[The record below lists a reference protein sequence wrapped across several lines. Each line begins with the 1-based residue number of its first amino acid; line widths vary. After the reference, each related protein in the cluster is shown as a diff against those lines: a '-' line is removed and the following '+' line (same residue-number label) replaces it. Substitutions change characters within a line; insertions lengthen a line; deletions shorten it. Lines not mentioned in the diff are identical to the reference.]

1 MTNSPA
7 RTGRTAWLLLRL
19 YSIRTLNQLAAIYQR
34 FRPKKAASQR
44 TATPG
49 KFKLGWL
56 AGGLLMI
63 LMGFSFVNLARH
75 SVDTMM
81 QRLGSEI
88 TTISTS
94 NTSRHAQEIYKP
106 LPPMPGFA
114 LPNGV
119 MQGAALQTAILM
131 IAITLGVLGNSS
143 LSQDDWELEWL
154 TTLPV
159 PLSTIL
165 GIRIAIRALLNPY
178 GLYGLWPFLSVV
190 AWFCGYRVGAPLLG
204 FAVSFLLL
212 LTVATIQTVV
222 DTGLRLRMSPPKL
235 RNLQAIF
242 AVLSLPCL
250 FLAFSSSHPG
260 SFVLQWAPSWPAWS
274 SWLPPG
280 LAVQAVA
287 SNDLSSIFP
296 AVAVLL
302 IETAGIV
309 AAGMLL
315 LRRLLHQGVVM
326 TGARESGRREHVRP
340 VPVSRAGEGQRWLLT
355 PIQARELRLLARDRN
370 FLVQTL
376 LLPALIL
383 GAQFFFNTNGTAL
396 LGSLLHHPEQVAAA
410 AFALSAYALMFSAFQ
425 TLNAEG
431 QALWILYSVP
441 QSLASVL
448 RQKGYFW
455 AVASLVY
462 PVIIFGLAMMWGG
475 MAFSQSLGL
484 VIVVF
489 LGAPIYATI
498 AVSLGVFA
506 CDPLARTVDRR
517 VSQSYV
523 YLYLILSSIYV
534 LAIYASTIWQRGVL
548 MFLTTLFAFALWQRA
563 RDHLPYLLDP
573 DASPPSQVSVS
584 DGIMAALLLFALQ
597 TIVTLI
603 LRFNG
608 VPQTGEI
615 VMLTVAG
622 VGAIAFG
629 VIRLAFWLLK
639 SQNMPKTFGPGGAR
653 AATLGLAGGV
663 AAALAAFVYLKLAVQ
678 AGLFERPALLP
689 ANKSMLLIGALV
701 VLVVPIVEEFIFR
714 GLIFRGFRRSL
725 GLTASVISSAALFAI
740 VHPPASVIPVFGLGI
755 VTALV
760 YERTQ
765 LLIGTMVA
773 HAVYNALI
781 ISLPLILTL

>member
-1 MTNSPA
+1 MPKLKIADIESCDEVDLAQMSREELEAWARQVWELARRLANQLGQNSTNSSRPPSSDDPYRRGTQVGSGGGQDGEQEQPA
-7 RTGRTAWLLLRL
+7 DQA
-19 YSIRTLNQLAAIYQR
+19 
-34 FRPKKAASQR
+34 KKAGSGASASSAQASSAKDKAR
-44 TATPG
+44 KRPG
-49 KFKLGWL
+49 KQPG
-56 AGGLLMI
+56 
-63 LMGFSFVNLARH
+63 ARGCWRTQPL
-75 SVDTMM
+75 V
-81 QRLGSEI
+81 I
-88 TTISTS
+88 TAPDAE
-94 NTSRHAQEIYKP
+94 HY
-106 LPPMPGFA
+106 PPA
-114 LPNGV
+114 CDC
-119 MQGAALQTAILM
+119 GAASCIEQKTRQVSAHL
-131 IAITLGVLGNSS
+131 VC
-143 LSQDDWELEWL
+143 DLERGDGQL
-154 TTLPV
+154 
-159 PLSTIL
+159 
-165 GIRIAIRALLNPY
+165 RI
-178 GLYGLWPFLSVV
+178 
-190 AWFCGYRVGAPLLG
+190 
-204 FAVSFLLL
+204 
-212 LTVATIQTVV
+212 
-222 DTGLRLRMSPPKL
+222 
-235 RNLQAIF
+235 
-242 AVLSLPCL
+242 
-250 FLAFSSSHPG
+250 
-260 SFVLQWAPSWPAWS
+260 
-274 SWLPPG
+274 
-280 LAVQAVA
+280 
-287 SNDLSSIFP
+287 
-296 AVAVLL
+296 
-302 IETAGIV
+302 
-309 AAGMLL
+309 
-315 LRRLLHQGVVM
+315 
-326 TGARESGRREHVRP
+326 
-340 VPVSRAGEGQRWLLT
+340 PVSRAGEGQRWLLT

-376 LLPALIL
+376 LMPALIL

-410 AFALSAYALMFSAFQ
+410 AFAVSAYALMFSAFQ

-462 PVIIFGLAMMWGG
+462 PVIIFGLAMTLGG
-475 MAFSQSLGL
+475 MAFSQSSGL

-523 YLYLILSSIYV
+523 YLYMSLSSIYV
-534 LAIYASTIWQRGVL
+534 LAIYASTIWQRGVS

-573 DASPPSQVSVS
+573 DASPPSRVSVS
-584 DGIMAALLLFALQ
+584 DGIMAALLLFVLQ
-597 TIVTLI
+597 AIAMLI

-608 VPQTGEI
+608 VPQTGDT
-615 VMLTVAG
+615 VMLTVAAA
-622 VGAIAFG
+622 GAIAFG

-639 SQNMPKTFGPGGAR
+639 SQDMPKTFGPGGSR
-653 AATLGLAGGV
+653 AAVLGLAGGV

-678 AGLFERPALLP
+678 AGFFERSALLP

-701 VLVVPIVEEFIFR
+701 VLAVPIFEEFIFR
-714 GLIFRGFRRSL
+714 GLLFRGFRRSL
-725 GLTASVISSAALFAI
+725 GLTASIISSATLFAI

-781 ISLPLILTL
+781 ISLPLIFTL